1 MTQKVKVLIVDDS
14 AVVRKILSN
23 GLSKDK
29 NIEVVGT
36 APDPFVARDK
46 IISLKPD
53 VITLDVEMPRMDGI
67 SFLKRLMAYYPLPVI
82 MVSSLTQ
89 AGCETTLKAL
99 EVGALDFVAKP
110 SLDVSRG
117 LEEILHELAEK
128 VKEAATV
135 KVSKKVSAK
144 STDTLNASSR
154 PTPASHAL
162 IKSTHKI
169 VAIGASTGGTEA
181 IKDVLVQMPP
191 NAPGIVIVQ
200 HMPQMFTKSFA
211 DRLNSLCSI
220 EVREAKDGDSVIPG
234 LALIAPGNYH
244 MELRRNGARYLVTTN
259 QEPPV
264 RRHRP
269 SVEVLFE
276 SVAKYAGS
284 NSIGVIMTG
293 MGDDGAAGL
302 LRLKEAGA
310 ETIAQDEESC
320 VVFGMPK
327 EAIKLGAA
335 KEIVSLHKI
344 TNSILSHLG

>member
-1 MTQKVKVLIVDDS
+1 MKQKVKVLIVDDS
-14 AVVRKILSN
+14 AVVRKILSI
-23 GLSKDK
+23 GLSKDSD
-29 NIEVVGT
+29 IEVVGT

-46 IISLKPD
+46 IISLRPD

-67 SFLKRLMAYYPLPVI
+67 SFLQRLMAYYPLPVI

-89 AGCETTLKAL
+89 AGCETTLRAL

-110 SLDVSRG
+110 SLDVSKG
-117 LEEILHELAEK
+117 LAEIIQELAEK

-135 KVSKKVSAK
+135 KVGKKISSG
-144 STDTLNASSR
+144 STGTKDIAGK
-154 PTPASHAL
+154 PTQASHAL

-181 IKDVLVQMPP
+181 LKEVLVQMPA
-191 NAPGIVIVQ
+191 NAPGILIVQ

-211 DRLNSLCSI
+211 DRLNSLCAI
-220 EVREAKDGDSVIPG
+220 EIREAKDGDSIIPG

-244 MELRRNGARYLVTTN
+244 MQLRRNGARYFVSTN

-284 NSIGVIMTG
+284 NAIGVIMTG

-302 LRLKEAGA
+302 LKMRESGA

-344 TNSILSHLG
+344 TPAILSHLN